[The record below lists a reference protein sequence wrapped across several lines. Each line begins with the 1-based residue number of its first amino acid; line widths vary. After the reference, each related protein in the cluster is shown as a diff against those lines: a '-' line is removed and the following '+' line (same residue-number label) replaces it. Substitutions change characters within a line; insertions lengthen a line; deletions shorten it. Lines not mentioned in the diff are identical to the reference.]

1 MRILAMNMDTAKRY
15 GFCQIN
21 VELVVDKCGKRG
33 YNGTYQLDFVWWE
46 NRTVWGERC
55 IMSRIQQKSI
65 FVGERRR
72 APYYRK
78 KRPPLWLRNVL
89 NVAVRLLILAALI
102 AAIVWLAKSVGG
114 KLFEYKPQ
122 SVTDR
127 YLHDQPPVPEEIA
140 RAIAVRREK
149 DRIRQAQAEAEAN
162 GTAYVPGYA
171 EVPYLFVKDGVKT
184 CYLTFDDGPSSV
196 TDQILDTLKAE
207 NIKATFF
214 MLGSNVDARPDT
226 ARRVYEEGHS
236 IGNHS
241 YSHDYAKLYTADNCM
256 ANFRSEVQQTR
267 DAINAAIGVENP
279 NRLFR
284 FPGGAMSYTKN
295 KQAQKEILVEE
306 GFRHIDWNC
315 LNGDSE
321 KQSPSAEYLMNSI
334 QKTSYNKEDIVVLMH
349 DAPAKKI
356 TAQTLP
362 QVIAYLRE
370 QGYEFRPITF
380 SE

>member
-1 MRILAMNMDTAKRY
+1 MNR
-15 GFCQIN
+15 
-21 VELVVDKCGKRG
+21 L
-33 YNGTYQLDFVWWE
+33 
-46 NRTVWGERC
+46 
-55 IMSRIQQKSI
+55 QQKNI
-65 FVGERRR
+65 YVGERRR
-72 APYYRK
+72 PSYRRK
-78 KRPPLWLRNVL
+78 NRLPLWLRNVL
-89 NVAVRLLILAALI
+89 NVAVRLILLAALI
-102 AAIVWLAKSVGG
+102 AAIVWLAKGVCG
-114 KLFEYKPQ
+114 KIFEYKPQ
-122 SVTDR
+122 AVTDR

-140 RAIAVRREK
+140 RAMAVKREK
-149 DRIRQAQAEAEAN
+149 ERIRKAQAEAEAN
-162 GTAYVPGYA
+162 GTAYVPSYA

-214 MLGSNVDARPDT
+214 MLGSNVDKRPDT
-226 ARRVYEEGHS
+226 ARRVFEEGHS

-241 YSHDYAKLYTADNCM
+241 YSHDYEKLYTADNCM
-256 ANFRSEVQQTR
+256 EGFRGEVRQTR
-267 DAINAAIGVENP
+267 DAINAAIGTENP

-306 GFRHIDWNC
+306 GFRHIDWNA
-315 LNGDSE
+315 LNGDAE
-321 KQSPSAEYLMNSI
+321 KQNPSAEYLMNSI

-362 QVIAYLRE
+362 QLIAYLRE

>member
-1 MRILAMNMDTAKRY
+1 
-15 GFCQIN
+15 
-21 VELVVDKCGKRG
+21 
-33 YNGTYQLDFVWWE
+33 
-46 NRTVWGERC
+46 
-55 IMSRIQQKSI
+55 MSRIRQKNI
-65 FVGERRR
+65 YVGERRR
-72 APYYRK
+72 PSYRRRK
-78 KRPPLWLRNVL
+78 QLPLWLRNTL
-89 NVAVRLLILAALI
+89 NIAVRLLILAVLI
-102 AAIVWLAKSVGG
+102 VAIVWLVRGVGG
-114 KLFEYKPQ
+114 KLFEYKPHA
-122 SVTDR
+122 VTDR

-140 RAIAVRREK
+140 RALAVKREK
-149 DRIRQAQAEAEAN
+149 ERIRQAQAEAEAN
-162 GTAYVPGYA
+162 GTAYVPSYA

-241 YSHDYAKLYTADNCM
+241 YSHGYEKLYTADNCM
-256 ANFRSEVQQTR
+256 ETFRAEVRQTR
-267 DAINAAIGVENP
+267 DAINAAIGAENP

-321 KQSPSAEYLMNSI
+321 KPSPSAEYLMNSI

-362 QVIAYLRE
+362 QIIAYLRG

-380 SE
+380 AE